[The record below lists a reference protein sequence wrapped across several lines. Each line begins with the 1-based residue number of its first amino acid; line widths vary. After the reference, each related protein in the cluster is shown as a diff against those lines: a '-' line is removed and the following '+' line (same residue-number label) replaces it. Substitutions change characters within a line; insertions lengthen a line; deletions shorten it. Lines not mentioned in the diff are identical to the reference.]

1 MYRIIGSEELPVSR
15 WSGGTTTQLA
25 IWPPEAVYAERNF
38 VWRVSSARVET
49 EESEFTALPGIARCL
64 MVLDGTLHLRHEGH
78 YDVDLGRFA
87 QDNFS
92 GSWTTHSRGRVTDF
106 NLMTASGEG
115 RVQLL
120 EAAPSS
126 RKEVELMP
134 VISGWGAVSEVFYF
148 LSDGISLALPC
159 GTVRPVTAGDVL
171 TAQDGSRRTSR
182 TGDGQH
188 AGGAGPCGAGRH
200 LSRLRYERWPGAGC
214 VTRLR
219 SPGFRA
225 VSPSRRR
232 TSHGRWHCAHTC
244 ANGA

>member
-1 MYRIIGSEELPVSR
+1 MA
-15 WSGGTTTQLA
+15 SGGG
-25 IWPPEAVYAERNF
+25 YAERNF

-120 EAAPSS
+120 EAAPP
-126 RKEVELMP
+126 R
-134 VISGWGAVSEVFYF
+134 
-148 LSDGISLALPC
+148 
-159 GTVRPVTAGDVL
+159 VR
-171 TAQDGSRRTSR
+171 
-182 TGDGQH
+182 
-188 AGGAGPCGAGRH
+188 
-200 LSRLRYERWPGAGC
+200 RWNSC
-214 VTRLR
+214 R
-219 SPGFRA
+219 
-225 VSPSRRR
+225 
-232 TSHGRWHCAHTC
+232 
-244 ANGA
+244 